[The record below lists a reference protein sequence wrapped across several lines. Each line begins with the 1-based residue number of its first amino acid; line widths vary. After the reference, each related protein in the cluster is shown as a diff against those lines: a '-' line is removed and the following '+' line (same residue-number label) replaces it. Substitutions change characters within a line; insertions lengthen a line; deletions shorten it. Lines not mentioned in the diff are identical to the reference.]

1 MLDNGGTTFVIS
13 PAATRRGDDLL
24 NVHAAAEVT
33 SAGVE
38 AISLWGIDPL
48 PVADISTPHRW

>member
-1 MLDNGGTTFVIS
+1 
-13 PAATRRGDDLL
+13 LL
-24 NVHAAAEVT
+24 NVYAAAEVT
-33 SAGVE
+33 SAAVE